1 MHVHTIHTM
10 RSRVATEPIGS
21 WEFTMTRPRST
32 GRHGDHAHA
41 TMVDCPMVSPSP
53 VTNGCSVYGVVR
65 REAWRRFSHQPYAK
79 EASPLRRVSLVKR
92 RAADPREFCYNL
104 PPNLMLLLYMNQMKF
119 KFQRGETSPTPE
131 LAIQSKRWRVPP

>member
-21 WEFTMTRPRST
+21 WEFTMTRPRSA
-32 GRHGDHAHA
+32 GRHGDHAH
-41 TMVDCPMVSPSP
+41 TTVVDCPTVSPSA
-53 VTNGCSVYGVVR
+53 VTNECSVYGVVR

-79 EASPLRRVSLVKR
+79 EASPLRRVSLVKW
-92 RAADPREFCYNL
+92 RAAIRGNFF
-104 PPNLMLLLYMNQMKF
+104 PPNLMLLLCMKQMKF

-131 LAIQSKRWRVPP
+131 LAIQLKRGRVPP